1 MNHQKSTGIVRIEKP
16 GPPEV
21 LKYETV
27 DLPDVK
33 VNEVLINQKAIGLNF
48 LDIMFRDGRFSMDA
62 YPATLGL
69 EAAGVIEA
77 IGTGVTDFAIGDRVA
92 YYGTSGAYTEFKI
105 INSEDIFKLF
115 DDISFDQAAATMIKG
130 LTAHMLIKES
140 YQVKAGDFVLVQ
152 AATGGVGSLLSA
164 WARSLGA
171 KVIGTVGSPGKKQLA
186 ASRGLDYVID
196 LQNEDLSERVASI
209 TNGKR
214 VDVVYDSIGRET
226 FNQFVKV
233 VRKGG
238 TIVSFGAATGW
249 PEPDRHMMEERGVRY
264 VQGILNNY
272 AGYQNKKSDAV
283 IEVLEKVSEG
293 ILQVEPTIYSL
304 SDAALAHA
312 DLESRKTTGSII
324 LKS

>member
-27 DLPDVK
+27 ELPALQE
-33 VNEVLINQKAIGLNF
+33 NEVLINQKAIGLNF
-48 LDIMFRDGRFSMDA
+48 LDVMFRDGRFPTDA

-69 EAAGVIEA
+69 EAAGIIEA
-77 IGTGVTDFAIGDRVA
+77 IGSGVTGFVMGDRVA
-92 YYGTSGAYTEFKI
+92 YYGTSGAYAEFKI
-105 INSEDIFKLF
+105 INVADIFKLPE
-115 DDISFDQAAATMIKG
+115 DITFDQAAATMIKG

-152 AATGGVGSLLSA
+152 AVTGGVGSLLSA
-164 WARSLGA
+164 WAKSLGA
-171 KVIGTVGSPGKKQLA
+171 KVIGTVGSPRKKQLA
-186 ASRGLDYVID
+186 TARGLKYVID
-196 LQNEDLSERVASI
+196 LQNEDFSERVAAI
-209 TNGKR
+209 TNGKG
-214 VDVVYDSIGRET
+214 VDVVYDSTGKET

-233 VRKGG
+233 IIKGG

-249 PEPDRHMMEERGVRY
+249 PEPDLKMMEERGVRY

-272 AGYQNKKSDAV
+272 AGYQNKKSEAV
-283 IEVLEKVSEG
+283 IEVLDRVTEG
-293 ILQVEPTIYSL
+293 ILHVEPTIYAL
-304 SDAALAHA
+304 SDAARAHA

-324 LKS
+324 LKP